1 MSSRVLLV
9 EIMQRR
15 HSATNVSTSTKTTNL
30 SSLPNVTATKIISF
44 AQSSQVHPVI
54 AMEVITSG
62 GGSSDHHHLPSTA
75 SSSSSSSLDM
85 MKHYFRPI
93 TSLVFLA
100 SGRDTPIIFIYP
112 PDLCTAFVF
121 TVKEIIILSR
131 RTIFS
136 VIKNTLLQFPIDKVS
151 AWMEVDD
158 SHPTM
163 LAQWLAP
170 GSNESRT

>member
-1 MSSRVLLV
+1 MTENVRLLV
-9 EIMQRR
+9 QLPKRLLEVTLIKQSL
-15 HSATNVSTSTKTTNL
+15 HLDKYSTLFTNL
-30 SSLPNVTATKIISF
+30 VC
-44 AQSSQVHPVI
+44 
-54 AMEVITSG
+54 
-62 GGSSDHHHLPSTA
+62 
-75 SSSSSSSLDM
+75 
-85 MKHYFRPI
+85 
-93 TSLVFLA
+93 LVY
-100 SGRDTPIIFIYP
+100 TIIFIYP

-121 TVKEIIILSR
+121 TVKEIIVLSR

-170 GSNESRT
+170 GSKEWLSLSVEYCNTDQEMNAQRLLWSRLIC